1 MQNLRKVSI
10 VAATFLLAAAT
21 GHVMQTA
28 QGPMPATDPAALQP
42 VPVPA
47 ADPMATGVQV
57 TGLTISEVAA
67 LPQLPTRPLSPE
79 ALRADP
85 ALPAE
90 PAVQGFQPA
99 CAPATLSLGP
109 MPRGLVSVALSAP
122 CDPGGTVTLRQGP
135 MGFAA
140 RLDATGRWS
149 GVIPALGPEV
159 SVAALLPS
167 GEGLDAT
174 RAVAGTDL
182 IDRMILLWTGPAAIH
197 LNAYE
202 YGSAY
207 GGAGHIFAAAP
218 RTPDTPLGGYMLAY
232 GDGAEGPHAEV
243 YSAPAAMTDI
253 RFDLEAPVTAASCG
267 RDLQAQVLHVRAGRF
282 EAPVQ
287 VTFAM
292 PDCAEALQPV
302 DGAEAGADPGGS
314 VVLDLPQAA
323 VSLAA
328 TN

>member
-1 MQNLRKVSI
+1 MQKLRKVSI

-28 QGPMPATDPAALQP
+28 QGP
-42 VPVPA
+42 VPA
-47 ADPMATGVQV
+47 ADPAPGQTIQLAAAETKATGAQV

-67 LPQLPTRPLSPE
+67 LPQLPMRPLSPE
-79 ALRADP
+79 ALPAD
-85 ALPAE
+85 AELPAE
-90 PAVQGFQPA
+90 PAVQGFQPP
-99 CAPATLSLGP
+99 CAAATLALDA
-109 MPRGLVSVALSAP
+109 MPRGLVSVLLSAP
-122 CDPGGTVTLRQGP
+122 CAPGATVTLRQGP

-140 RLDATGRWS
+140 RLDAAGRWS

-159 SVAALLPS
+159 AVATLLPS
-167 GEGLDAT
+167 GERLEANRSVT
-174 RAVAGTDL
+174 GTDL
-182 IDRMILLWTGPAAIH
+182 IDRTILLWTGPAAIQ

-218 RTPDTPLGGYMLAY
+218 RTPDTPLGGYLLSY

-267 RDLQAQVLHVRAGRF
+267 RDLQAQVLRVRAGRI
-282 EAPVQ
+282 EAPVP
-287 VTFAM
+287 VSFAM
-292 PDCAEALQPV
+292 PDCAEP
-302 DGAEAGADPGGS
+302 GAGDADLLPDADLGGS
-314 VVLDLPQAA
+314 VVLDLPQAV

>member
-1 MQNLRKVSI
+1 MQKLRKVSI

-28 QGPMPATDPAALQP
+28 QGPVPGADPAEGL
-42 VPVPA
+42 PA
-47 ADPMATGVQV
+47 PLTAAGATV

-67 LPQLPTRPLSPE
+67 LPQLPARPLSPE
-79 ALRADP
+79 ALRAEP
-85 ALPAE
+85 AAPAE
-90 PAVQGFQPA
+90 PAVQGFQPT
-99 CAPATLSLGP
+99 CAPASLSLDP
-109 MPRGLVSVALSAP
+109 MPRALVSVALSAP
-122 CDPGGTVTLRQGP
+122 CDPGATVTLRQGA
-135 MGFAA
+135 MDFAA
-140 RLDATGRWS
+140 RLDAAGRWS
-149 GVIPALGPEV
+149 GVIPALGPAV
-159 SVAALLPS
+159 SVATTLPA
-167 GEGLDAT
+167 GEELTAQK
-174 RAVAGTDL
+174 AVAGTDL
-182 IDRMILLWTGPAAIH
+182 VDRVILLWSGPAEVH

-202 YGSAY
+202 YGSDY

-267 RDLQAQVLHVRAGRF
+267 HDVQAQVLRVRAGQI
-282 EAPVQ
+282 EAPVP
-287 VTFAM
+287 VNFAM
-292 PDCAEALQPV
+292 PDCAEGLQPV
-302 DGAEAGADPGGS
+302 DGAEAGADLGGS
-314 VVLDLPQAA
+314 VVLDLPQAV